1 LRSVVIPNLLIG
13 LREGLEAVL
22 VVSVLVAYLVK
33 SDRRSLLPF
42 VWLGTG
48 VAVVVSLGFGALLT
62 FGQQGVSDQGEDAI
76 AGSLAVLAVALV
88 TWMIF
93 WMAKASR
100 TLATDLRAHVDAG
113 ATPWSLVLLAA
124 LAVGRE
130 GLETALFLW
139 AATRSAIRDGVP
151 SSEPLIGALIGI
163 VIAIGLGYALYAG
176 AVRINLAKF
185 FSITGGA
192 LIVVAAGV
200 LASGVRD
207 LQDSGV
213 LPGAGSIAYDISATI
228 PPEGVLGSILKGF
241 LNYSASP
248 TVLEVVVWVGYLV
261 VVGAL
266 FVRRVTRRRPT
277 PARSSSQSAS
287 V

>member
-1 LRSVVIPNLLIG
+1 MIPNLLIG

-33 SDRRSLLPF
+33 SDRRSKLPL

-48 VAVVVSLGFGALLT
+48 IAVAVSLGFGALLT
-62 FGQQGVSDQGEDAI
+62 FGPQGLSETGEDAI
-76 AGSLAVLAVALV
+76 AGSLSVLAVVFV

-113 ATPWSLVLLAA
+113 ATSWSLILISA

-139 AATRSAIRDGVP
+139 AATRSAVRDGVP
-151 SSEPLIGALIGI
+151 ASEPLVGALIGI
-163 VIAIGLGYALYAG
+163 VIAVALGWALYAG
-176 AVRINLAKF
+176 AVRINLSKF

-213 LPGAGSIAYDISATI
+213 LPGSGTIAYDVSATI
-228 PPEGVLGSILKGF
+228 PPEGVVGSLLKGI
-241 LNYSASP
+241 LNFSAAP
-248 TVLEVVVWVGYLV
+248 TVLGVVVWVGYVV

-266 FVRRVTRRRPT
+266 FLRRVTRRSQA
-277 PARSSSQSAS
+277 PARVTSESAS

>member
-1 LRSVVIPNLLIG
+1 MIPNLLIG

-33 SDRRSLLPF
+33 SDRRSQLPF
-42 VWLGTG
+42 VWIGTALA
-48 VAVVVSLGFGALLT
+48 VAVSLGFGALLT
-62 FGQQGVSDQGEDAI
+62 FGPQGLSDQAEGRI
-76 AGSLAVLAVALV
+76 AGSLAVLAVAFV

-93 WMAKASR
+93 WMARASR
-100 TLATDLRAHVDAG
+100 TLATDLRAHIDARS
-113 ATPWSLVLLAA
+113 TPWSLVLLAA

-139 AATRSAIRDGVP
+139 AATRSAISDGVP
-151 SSEPLIGALIGI
+151 ASEPLVGALIGI
-163 VIAIGLGYALYAG
+163 AIAIALGYALYAG
-176 AVRINLAKF
+176 AVRINLSKF

-213 LPGAGSIAYDISATI
+213 LPGASTIAYDVSATI

-241 LNYSASP
+241 LNFSASP
-248 TVLEVVVWVGYLV
+248 TVLEVVVWVGYV
-261 VVGAL
+261 AVVGAVFL
-266 FVRRVTRRRPT
+266 RRIGHRA
-277 PARSSSQSAS
+277 PAKAPSRESTS

>member
-1 LRSVVIPNLLIG
+1 MIPNLLIG

-33 SDRRSLLPF
+33 SDRRSQLPF
-42 VWLGTG
+42 VWIGTALA
-48 VAVVVSLGFGALLT
+48 VAVSLGFGALLT
-62 FGQQGVSDQGEDAI
+62 FGPQGLSDQAEGRI
-76 AGSLAVLAVALV
+76 AGSLAVLAVAFV

-93 WMAKASR
+93 WMARASR
-100 TLATDLRAHVDAG
+100 TLATDLRAHIDARS
-113 ATPWSLVLLAA
+113 TPWSLVLLAA

-139 AATRSAIRDGVP
+139 AATRSAISDGVP
-151 SSEPLIGALIGI
+151 ASEPLVGALTG
-163 VIAIGLGYALYAG
+163 IAIAIALGYALYAG
-176 AVRINLAKF
+176 AVRINLSKF

-213 LPGAGSIAYDISATI
+213 LPGASTIAYDVSATI
-228 PPEGVLGSILKGF
+228 PPEGVLGTILKGF
-241 LNYSASP
+241 LNFSASP
-248 TVLEVVVWVGYLV
+248 TVLEVVVWVGYVV
-261 VVGAL
+261 VVGAVFL
-266 FVRRVTRRRPT
+266 RRIGRRA
-277 PARSSSQSAS
+277 PAKAPSRESTS

>member
-1 LRSVVIPNLLIG
+1 MIPNLLIG

-33 SDRRSLLPF
+33 SDRRSKLPL

-48 VAVVVSLGFGALLT
+48 IAVAVSLGFGALLT
-62 FGQQGVSDQGEDAI
+62 FGPQGLSQTGEDAI
-76 AGSLAVLAVALV
+76 AGSLSVLAVVFV

-113 ATPWSLVLLAA
+113 ATSWSLILISA

-139 AATRSAIRDGVP
+139 AATRSAVRDGVP
-151 SSEPLIGALIGI
+151 ASEPLVGALIGI
-163 VIAIGLGYALYAG
+163 VIAVALGWALYAG
-176 AVRINLAKF
+176 AVRINLSKF

-213 LPGAGSIAYDISATI
+213 LPGSGAIAYDVSATI
-228 PPEGVLGSILKGF
+228 PPEGVVGSLLKGI
-241 LNYSASP
+241 LNFSAAP
-248 TVLEVVVWVGYLV
+248 TVLGVVVWVGYVV

-266 FVRRVTRRRPT
+266 FLRRVTRRSQA
-277 PARSSSQSAS
+277 PARVTSESAS

>member
-1 LRSVVIPNLLIG
+1 VVPNLLIG
-13 LREGLEAVL
+13 LREGLEGVL

-33 SDRRSLLPF
+33 SDRRSQLPL
-42 VWLGTG
+42 VWVGTG
-48 VAVVVSLGFGALLT
+48 VAVAVSLGFGALLT
-62 FGQQGVSDQGEDAI
+62 FGPQGLSDEAEGAI
-76 AGSLAVLAVALV
+76 AGGLSVLAVVFV

-100 TLATDLRAHVDAG
+100 TLATDLRAHVEASG
-113 ATPWSLVLLAA
+113 ATPWSLVLIAA

-139 AATRSAIRDGVP
+139 AATRSAIRDGAP
-151 SSEPLIGALIGI
+151 TSEPLVGALIG
-163 VIAIGLGYALYAG
+163 VAIAIGLGYALYAG
-176 AVRINLAKF
+176 AVRINLSKF

-207 LQDSGV
+207 LQDSGI
-213 LPGAGSIAYDISATI
+213 LPGATTIAYDVSATI
-228 PPEGVLGSILKGF
+228 PPTSVAGSILKGI
-241 LNYSASP
+241 LNFSASP
-248 TVLEVVVWVGYLV
+248 TVLEVVVWIGYVV
-261 VVGAL
+261 VVGAV
-266 FVRRVTRRRPT
+266 FVRRVTRRRQA
-277 PARSSSQSAS
+277 PARAASESAT

>member
-1 LRSVVIPNLLIG
+1 MIPNLLIG
-13 LREGLEAVL
+13 LREGLEAVP
-22 VVSVLVAYLVK
+22 VVRGLAPSPGRPA
-33 SDRRSLLPF
+33 RRSKLPL

-48 VAVVVSLGFGALLT
+48 IAVAVSLGFGALLT
-62 FGQQGVSDQGEDAI
+62 FGPQGLSQTGEDAI
-76 AGSLAVLAVALV
+76 AGSLSVLAVVFV

-113 ATPWSLVLLAA
+113 ATSWSLILISA

-139 AATRSAIRDGVP
+139 AATRSAVRDGVP
-151 SSEPLIGALIGI
+151 ASEPLVGALIGI
-163 VIAIGLGYALYAG
+163 VIAVALGWALYAG
-176 AVRINLAKF
+176 AVRINLSKF

-213 LPGAGSIAYDISATI
+213 LPGSGAIAYDVSATI
-228 PPEGVLGSILKGF
+228 PPEGVVGSLLKGI
-241 LNYSASP
+241 LNFSAAP
-248 TVLEVVVWVGYLV
+248 TVLGVVVWVGYVV

-266 FVRRVTRRRPT
+266 FLRRVTRRSQA
-277 PARSSSQSAS
+277 PARVTSESAS

>member
-1 LRSVVIPNLLIG
+1 VIPNLLIG

-33 SDRRSLLPF
+33 SDRRSQLPL
-42 VWLGTG
+42 VWVGTG
-48 VAVVVSLGFGALLT
+48 LAVAVSLGFGALLT
-62 FGQQGVSDQGEDAI
+62 FGPQGLSDKGEDAI
-76 AGSLAVLAVALV
+76 AGSLSVVAVVFV

-113 ATPWSLVLLAA
+113 ATPWSLVLIAA

-151 SSEPLIGALIGI
+151 TSEPLIGALIGI

-207 LQDSGV
+207 LQDSGI
-213 LPGAGSIAYDISATI
+213 LPGASTIAYDVSAAI
-228 PPEGVLGSILKGF
+228 PPESVVGSLLKGI
-241 LNYSASP
+241 LNFSAAP
-248 TVLEVVVWVGYLV
+248 TVLGVVVWVGYVV
-261 VVGAL
+261 VVGGL
-266 FVRRVTRRRPT
+266 FLRRVTRRRQT
-277 PARSSSQSAS
+277 PARVSSESAS

>member
-1 LRSVVIPNLLIG
+1 VIPNLLIG

-33 SDRRSLLPF
+33 SDRRSQLPF
-42 VWLGTG
+42 VWVGAG
-48 VAVVVSLGFGALLT
+48 VAVAVSLGFGALLT
-62 FGQQGVSDQGEDAI
+62 FGPQGLSNQAEDAI
-76 AGSLAVLAVALV
+76 AGGLAVLAVAFV

-93 WMAKASR
+93 WMARASR
-100 TLATDLRAHVDAG
+100 TLATDLRAHIDAG
-113 ATPWSLVLLAA
+113 STPWSLVLLAA

-139 AATRSAIRDGVP
+139 AATRSALRDGVP
-151 SSEPLIGALIGI
+151 ASEPLVGALIGI
-163 VIAIGLGYALYAG
+163 LIAVGLGYALYAG

-213 LPGAGSIAYDISATI
+213 LPGASTIAYDVSSVI
-228 PPEGVLGSILKGF
+228 PPESVVGSILKGF
-241 LNYSASP
+241 LNFSASP
-248 TVLEVVVWVGYLV
+248 TVLGVVVWVGYLV

-266 FVRRVTRRRPT
+266 FVRRVRHRAPSQT
-277 PARSSSQSAS
+277 PSRQSTS